1 MCSEDNSPV
10 NKVHSLRLIQSLILD
25 QNTPPQIHKSLEVIP
40 VKLLESLAS
49 SKNADVRITYKSLNF
64 YDVVLMFRQYKL
76 HAGNNWAFSEPSI
89 CLYGGA
95 LSNGLQ
101 SMHPLIVC
109 NVEVRIS

>member
-76 HAGNNWAFSEPSI
+76 HAGNNWTFSEPSI

-95 LSNGLQ
+95 LAQQWSAV
-101 SMHPLIVC
+101 HPLIVC